1 MCDDEE
7 EMMAGEET
15 IGGSAEPR
23 QLLRELMAVALPRRG
38 TAARWERFR
47 SLELAELLLDES
59 ERDQDASPAKAR
71 ELAWAAQLVAE
82 QPYPAPVTARVHG
95 LLARSRCLQGNALRQ
110 LGERAAAEAQFAAA
124 VLYLTGPPK
133 SVERAVYCEMLA
145 SLREAQ
151 GRFDE
156 ATALLW
162 RAVAIHRAMRRFEE
176 QGACL
181 CRLAF
186 LCFHDGQMEAAV
198 RLFSQARGLLS
209 FELSPGLAARCSL
222 GFAVCLAVLGAKDQ
236 ALFLRKESLALADLT
251 TDGRS
256 LLDIEWLEGR
266 LAAALGEHE
275 RAERHLAVVKRHLMQ
290 QGRLADAAL
299 CSLDMARVFLWTD
312 REERIG
318 ELIAELQAAFPVSLD
333 QVRMLMALQD
343 FRRAV
348 EEAADVEDASRTA
361 VDLIRRPGAILGKL

>member
-209 FELSPGLAARCSL
+209 FELSPGLAA
-222 GFAVCLAVLGAKDQ
+222 
-236 ALFLRKESLALADLT
+236 
-251 TDGRS
+251 
-256 LLDIEWLEGR
+256 
-266 LAAALGEHE
+266 
-275 RAERHLAVVKRHLMQ
+275 
-290 QGRLADAAL
+290 
-299 CSLDMARVFLWTD
+299 
-312 REERIG
+312 
-318 ELIAELQAAFPVSLD
+318 
-333 QVRMLMALQD
+333 
-343 FRRAV
+343 
-348 EEAADVEDASRTA
+348 
-361 VDLIRRPGAILGKL
+361 